1 LTQPHAVCYPGNL
14 YKSSSLPP
22 YNICDLLS
30 GRAVRKHLA
39 AAFHYLLGHHSAAA
53 AYAPLS
59 MESRDH

>member
-1 LTQPHAVCYPGNL
+1 MQYAIREIFINRLH
-14 YKSSSLPP
+14 SPP

>member
-1 LTQPHAVCYPGNL
+1 
-14 YKSSSLPP
+14 
-22 YNICDLLS
+22 LS

-59 MESRDH
+59 MESRDHDLYQDVTKYF